1 MRANSSSREP
11 EDAFVATVKARLQ
24 HEFFEPGQ
32 KDLRLLVMV
41 DDSLPNPTVVAIG
54 EGQGAVAEDR
64 FVGVFSIDRATF
76 DEALAS
82 GEDPIEAGEF
92 VYLRCEHAA
101 PLVDAL
107 TRVFKV
113 RARKSRSNRRRA

>member
-1 MRANSSSREP
+1 MRANSPSPEP
-11 EDAFVATVKARLQ
+11 EDAFLATVKARLH

-32 KDLRLLVMV
+32 KDLRLLVLV
-41 DDSLPNPTVVAIG
+41 DDSTPNPSLVAIG

-76 DEALAS
+76 DEALVNGA
-82 GEDPIEAGEF
+82 DPIEAGEF
-92 VYLRCEHAA
+92 VYLRREHAA

-107 TRVFKV
+107 KRVFKI
-113 RARKSRSNRRRA
+113 RARKPRSSRRGS